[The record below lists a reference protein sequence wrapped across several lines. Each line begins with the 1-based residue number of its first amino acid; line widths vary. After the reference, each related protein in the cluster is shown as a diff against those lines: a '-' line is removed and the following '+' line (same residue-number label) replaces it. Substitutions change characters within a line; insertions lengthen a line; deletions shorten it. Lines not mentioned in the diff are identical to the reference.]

1 MATGT
6 LAPPPNQNLIQL
18 KKLLAKGAV
27 ESQADAARRL
37 GVSRQY
43 VHQLVHRHGLNAPAS
58 WGRVTFDCS
67 ECGQTITR
75 RRSELKALK
84 HPELCSDCRRK
95 RGPSRIVVRCRRCGR
110 ERLFP
115 PHVARRLTSGLCRSC
130 WARAIPKG
138 RTSLPRVI
146 IQCSNCGKERPYRAR
161 MAKVLKTDLCRPCY
175 RGLGARKRAAA
186 KRAGVKRIATKP
198 ASVKRVASKPAA
210 KTARK
215 TSR

>member
-1 MATGT
+1 MAKRT
-6 LAPPPNQNLIQL
+6 LTPPPNQNLMQL

-43 VHQLVHRHGLNAPAS
+43 VHQLVHRHGLKAPAS

-84 HPELCSDCRRK
+84 HPDLCSNCRRN
-95 RGPSRIVVRCRRCGR
+95 RGPSRMTVTCRRCGR
-110 ERLFP
+110 ERQFP

-138 RTSLPRVI
+138 RKSLPRVI
-146 IQCSNCGKERPYRAR
+146 IVCSNCGKERPYRAR
-161 MAKVLKTDLCRPCY
+161 MAKILKTDLCRPCY

-186 KRAGVKRIATKP
+186 KRAGVKRA
-198 ASVKRVASKPAA
+198 ASKP
-210 KTARK
+210 TAK